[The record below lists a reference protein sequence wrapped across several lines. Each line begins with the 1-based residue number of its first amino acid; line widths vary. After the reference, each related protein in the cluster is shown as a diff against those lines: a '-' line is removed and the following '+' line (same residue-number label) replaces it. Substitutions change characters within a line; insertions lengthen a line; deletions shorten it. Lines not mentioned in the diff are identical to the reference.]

1 MSPSEKERHK
11 YHKELSKY
19 IFETTYWEPGYGIKL
34 LNKQAAEKLWKKYT
48 SKESKCQPSSHNQVH
63 HIFSTEHVHI
73 IVYALSMHWA
83 QAWLI
88 CDRKSG
94 EAIYGIGWPYNDN
107 YLETM
112 RNISELKNEDGAEL
126 DQSQCYDA
134 PYTEPRFVRYHKDG
148 PLMIRV
154 LAKGCTYGEETHEV
168 VLYLD
173 ENRVKPLPG
182 SVVVELNTH
191 NATRYGYFLRRE
203 NRTKKAWNK
212 NGELTW
218 SEKNH
223 VSIIG
228 LGNDTEHAYI
238 DVCNSEKD
246 QHLYNC
252 KGGRLQRPIIEKECV
267 FEQDAMR
274 VTCKKKVIK
283 RVKLKSFLVIGDSWR
298 TCDGMSNAEVKPCHI
313 EHKKDLLSKVD
324 LFKELGY
331 DISDDTIRE
340 LEKEIE
346 SLEQP

>member
-1 MSPSEKERHK
+1 MTAHHQLRSKNRMKRLYQCISLLVVFLVFGQTQTAISQDMSSSEKAKQE
-11 YHKELSKY
+11 YDKELSKY

-34 LNKQAAEKLWKKYT
+34 LNKKSAEKLWKKYT
-48 SKESKCQPSSHNQVH
+48 SKESKCKPISLNQVH

-73 IVYALSMHWA
+73 IVYGFSMHWA

-94 EAIYGIGWPYNDN
+94 EAIYGVGWPLNDN
-107 YLETM
+107 YLKTM
-112 RNISELKNEDGAEL
+112 ENISELKNEDGAKL

-154 LAKGCTYGEETHEV
+154 LAKGCNYGEETHEV

-182 SVVVELNTH
+182 SVVVELNTR

-228 LGNDTEHAYI
+228 LGNDMEHAY
-238 DVCNSEKD
+238 CALNN
-246 QHLYNC
+246 Y
-252 KGGRLQRPIIEKECV
+252 
-267 FEQDAMR
+267 MR
-274 VTCKKKVIK
+274 
-283 RVKLKSFLVIGDSWR
+283 R
-298 TCDGMSNAEVKPCHI
+298 
-313 EHKKDLLSKVD
+313 
-324 LFKELGY
+324 
-331 DISDDTIRE
+331 
-340 LEKEIE
+340 
-346 SLEQP
+346 